1 MNLKSMWSKKEE
13 RLNSRLTI
21 LLSRVFK
28 NIHKGTNE
36 LLRSYDLTISQFAV
50 LEALLNKGPLTV
62 SEIIE
67 SILTTSG
74 NMTVVIKNLEKKNL
88 VKRNVNKKDK
98 RSYLVSL
105 TEEGRELIEE
115 VFPKHMAILN
125 ENLDS
130 IDVNE
135 KEKVIEILEKIK

>member
-1 MNLKSMWSKKEE
+1 MNTRNMWSKREE

-21 LLSRVFK
+21 LLSRAFK
-28 NIHKGTNE
+28 NIHQGTNE
-36 LLRSYDLTISQFAV
+36 LLRSYNLTISQFAV

-62 SEIIE
+62 SEIID

-105 TEEGRELIEE
+105 TDEGREVIEE

-125 ENLDS
+125 ENLD
-130 IDVNE
+130 ILDVKE
-135 KEKVIEILEKIK
+135 KEVAVKILEKIK